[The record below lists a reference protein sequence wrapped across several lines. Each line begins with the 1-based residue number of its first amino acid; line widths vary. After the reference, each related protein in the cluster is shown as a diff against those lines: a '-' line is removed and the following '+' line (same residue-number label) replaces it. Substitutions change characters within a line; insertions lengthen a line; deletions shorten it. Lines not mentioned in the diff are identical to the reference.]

1 MQIPGSIVNMPAGNK
16 SDSRVTP
23 VREPSHMTDCVDGGF
38 FPSVGKTA
46 LNLRGSNSRLKPA
59 FFSNGVKVT
68 ILNFQKKI
76 RINPALSSAMKKAVR
91 ETVFSEKQIKN
102 GRINICL
109 CGDLKIQVFN
119 RNYFCKDCPTDV
131 IAFNIIEPGQKG
143 DFLADIII
151 STDTVISNSSIFK
164 TAPLYELFFCVIHGI
179 LHVLG
184 YEDTTEKKRLVM
196 HKKQRQICRK
206 IFQKDAYT

>member
-1 MQIPGSIVNMPAGNK
+1 MPARDNPY
-16 SDSRVTP
+16 SRV
-23 VREPSHMTDCVDGGF
+23 R
-38 FPSVGKTA
+38 
-46 LNLRGSNSRLKPA
+46 
-59 FFSNGVKVT
+59 VT

-91 ETVFSEKQIKN
+91 ETVFSEKQIKK
-102 GRINICL
+102 GQINICL
-109 CGDLKIQVFN
+109 CDDKKIKVFN
-119 RNYFCKDCPTDV
+119 RNYFSKDCPTDV
-131 IAFNIIEPGQKG
+131 IAFNITGPGQKG

-184 YEDTTEKKRLVM
+184 YEDATGKKRMIM
-196 HKKQRQICRK
+196 HKKQGQICRSIMLNYK
-206 IFQKDAYT
+206 LSHK